1 MKQLS
6 PEYWNKKYQD
16 AETGWDLGAVSP
28 PLKDYIDQLTDK
40 EIKILIPG
48 CGRAYEAIYLSRL
61 GFKNITVAD
70 VAQEPLNALKAQK
83 WGKSIQALQTD
94 FFDLTGT
101 FDLMLEQTFFCAL
114 PPEKREA
121 YVEKSLNLLKPS
133 GKIAG
138 VLFDFPLTDDG
149 PPFGG
154 SYDEYFRLFS
164 KGFEIKKL
172 EKCHNSVKPRLG
184 RELFFIF
191 EKK

>member
-94 FFDLTGT
+94 FF
-101 FDLMLEQTFFCAL
+101 
-114 PPEKREA
+114 
-121 YVEKSLNLLKPS
+121 
-133 GKIAG
+133 
-138 VLFDFPLTDDG
+138 
-149 PPFGG
+149 
-154 SYDEYFRLFS
+154 
-164 KGFEIKKL
+164 
-172 EKCHNSVKPRLG
+172 
-184 RELFFIF
+184 
-191 EKK
+191 